1 MKRLFI
7 LSIDGVPYSLLTSL
21 IDMGVMPFFKS
32 LITEKGFRR
41 YNSVLPTISSVAWA
55 SFMTGKNPG
64 AHGIF
69 GFIDRRP
76 SPFKLYLPTGKN
88 LRSKTLFEIVSDAG
102 KRTISFNVPMTTP
115 PRKVNG
121 VMVSGFLS
129 TKLHSAVHPP
139 EIAQKLEYIGYI
151 IDVDPSLA
159 LKDESTFWEQVYNA
173 LEGRKNAVK
182 TFIGQEWDLF
192 MLHIM
197 ETDRVNHFYIHN
209 PEKLHSFYTKLDH
222 YIKGIFEYIPD
233 DADVLLLSDHGFCSI
248 EKEFYVN
255 TYLSR
260 KGLLKFKVED
270 PKSLNEMDSSTIA
283 YSLIPGRIYLNLKGR
298 EEMGSIPQG
307 DYNRVRNEIVDM
319 LGELVDNGIIKRVWL
334 KEELY
339 SGPFLDEAPDIILE
353 PFDGIDIKG
362 DINRKELFGK
372 SSIKGMHT
380 LEDAFILWIGKE
392 LKGNNSFSIIDIASS
407 ILDELGVGRPP
418 DMEASGCLA

>member
-1 MKRLFI
+1 
-7 LSIDGVPYSLLTSL
+7 
-21 IDMGVMPFFKS
+21 
-32 LITEKGFRR
+32 
-41 YNSVLPTISSVAWA
+41 
-55 SFMTGKNPG
+55 
-64 AHGIF
+64 
-69 GFIDRRP
+69 
-76 SPFKLYLPTGKN
+76 
-88 LRSKTLFEIVSDAG
+88 
-102 KRTISFNVPMTTP
+102 
-115 PRKVNG
+115 
-121 VMVSGFLS
+121 
-129 TKLHSAVHPP
+129 
-139 EIAQKLEYIGYI
+139 
-151 IDVDPSLA
+151 
-159 LKDESTFWEQVYNA
+159 
-173 LEGRKNAVK
+173 
-182 TFIGQEWDLF
+182 
-192 MLHIM
+192 
-197 ETDRVNHFYIHN
+197 
-209 PEKLHSFYTKLDH
+209 SFYTKLDH